1 MCNAKVL
8 EIEKINAIGEE
19 VDASYKFIIEG
30 IRILKTKK
38 SAILNNHVELQLFA
52 GGFERLL
59 KILLFL
65 KEKHTLGKYP
75 ELERKTNFFKRF
87 DNGHGITKMLDE
99 LIKYSS
105 TVKLMNEIPMVVED
119 LEFLMND
126 NNFNIFIEILTDF
139 SKHQRYYYIDVIA
152 KKEYNIKNNFE
163 KFKNLICTHSANID
177 VSTMTYD
184 EEEDFI
190 LNSFIISV
198 EKGVRA
204 ISRFFTHGLGNEGR
218 KYYGNFADFFF
229 MNDED
234 LGKCKYLLPK
244 HNTQKDYQPW
254 RENSLVF
261 LKITTIAK
269 SKTVNSSEYNDWAF
283 TVNKVKVYNY
293 KKGAFCFVKIGNRVF
308 ALNGNAG
315 SRFKIPTYFASNY
328 LKPRKY
334 QVELLKIA
342 QEL

>member
-1 MCNAKVL
+1 MGNAKVF
-8 EIEKINAIGEE
+8 EIEKINAIVEE

-38 SAILNNHVELQLFA
+38 SAISSNHVELQLFA

-65 KEKHTLGKYP
+65 KEKHTLKKYP
-75 ELERKTNFFKRF
+75 ELEGKTNFFKKF
-87 DNGHGITKMLDE
+87 DNGHGIKKMVDE
-99 LIKYSS
+99 LIEYSS
-105 TVKLMNEIPMVVED
+105 TVKFMNEIPMVVED
-119 LEFLMND
+119 LAFLRND

-152 KKEYNIKNNFE
+152 KKEYNIENNFE
-163 KFKNLICTHSANID
+163 KFKNLIYTYSANID

-184 EEEDFI
+184 EKEEYI

-218 KYYGNFADFFF
+218 KFYGNFADFFF

-234 LGKCKYLLPK
+234 FGKCKYLLPK
-244 HNTQKDYQPW
+244 LNTQKDYQPW
-254 RENSLVF
+254 RANSLSF
-261 LKITTIAK
+261 FKFKISAK
-269 SKTVNSSEYNDWAF
+269 SKTVHSNEYKDWAF

-293 KKGAFCFVKIGNRVF
+293 KNGLFCFVKIGNRVF
-308 ALNGNAG
+308 ALNGSAG
-315 SRFKIPTYFASNY
+315 SRFKIPTYFASNH
-328 LKPRKY
+328 LKSRKY
-334 QVELLKIA
+334 QVELLKTA
-342 QEL
+342 QDL